1 MTLNDLTKLAMM
13 KKIAE
18 HPLIPLHAL
27 PPVRPF
33 KDASSN
39 ELTRAIV
46 EFVRLTGHYADRIN
60 NTGIYDK
67 RTGKWRKGGTRK
79 GISDIIANK
88 MIEHQGRR
96 FSIMVAIEVKVG
108 KDKMSEHQ
116 IKVQSEVQNSGGV
129 YIIAKTWEQFYQDW
143 QSIK

>member
-1 MTLNDLTKLAMM
+1 MNLNDLTKLAMM

-18 HPLIPLHAL
+18 HPLVPLHAL

-33 KDASSN
+33 KDSSSN

-60 NTGIYDK
+60 NTGIYDSK
-67 RTGKWRKGGTRK
+67 TGKWRKGGTRR

-88 MIEHQGRR
+88 MIEHNGRK

-108 KDKMSEHQ
+108 RDKMSEHQ
-116 IKVQSEVQNSGGV
+116 LKVQAEVQKSGGV
-129 YIIAKTWEQFYQDW
+129 YIIAKTWEQFIKEWD
-143 QSIK
+143 SIK